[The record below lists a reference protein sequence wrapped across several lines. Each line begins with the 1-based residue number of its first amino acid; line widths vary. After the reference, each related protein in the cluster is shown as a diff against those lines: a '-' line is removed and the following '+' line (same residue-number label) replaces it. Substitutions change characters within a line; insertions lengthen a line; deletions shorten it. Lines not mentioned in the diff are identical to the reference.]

1 MTIIIYLL
9 LISMLFYIGI
19 LLWFIAGNIFL
30 ESAPY
35 SLDTPPVSV
44 IIAIR
49 NGADTLLHLL
59 AGLSSQDYSGDMEFI
74 IVDDE
79 SEDLTKNIIQGKSSI
94 DKRFKYESSTN
105 GDHALSHKKRAL
117 DAGIKRADHEWLLFT
132 DAD

>member
-30 ESAPY
+30 DSASD

-49 NGADTLLHLL
+49 NGEDTLPHLL
-59 AGLSSQDYSGDMEFI
+59 ADLSSQDYSGDMEFI
-74 IVDDE
+74 VVDDE
-79 SEDLTKNIIQGKSSI
+79 SEDLTKKIIQGKSSI
-94 DKRFKYESSTN
+94 DKRFKYES
-105 GDHALSHKKRAL
+105 
-117 DAGIKRADHEWLLFT
+117 LLMEIMP
-132 DAD
+132 